1 MVRYRAEAY
10 RDHSPASAREAS
22 GVQACQAWTHGVP
35 EPPTPATATAATKAP
50 LQLQRHG
57 KCPDGRVHFTTPSP
71 RISGP
76 QPTGRPL
83 TDNVRIGLCGRITAG
98 DSTGWFV
105 EVVDD
110 TDATGGYLILV
121 HEDRD
126 RSGKGYDSWVDSLAA
141 VAGYFTESGW
151 QVDWPQNPAER

>member
-1 MVRYRAEAY
+1 
-10 RDHSPASAREAS
+10 
-22 GVQACQAWTHGVP
+22 
-35 EPPTPATATAATKAP
+35 
-50 LQLQRHG
+50 
-57 KCPDGRVHFTTPSP
+57 
-71 RISGP
+71 
-76 QPTGRPL
+76 L
-83 TDNVRIGLCGRITAG
+83 TDNVRIGLRGRITAG

-105 EVVDD
+105 KVVDD

-151 QVDWPQNPAER
+151 QVDWAQTPAER